1 MIEMFRRNLGVKVVS
16 FLFAILFWLFVLN
29 QGTSDKL
36 VREQTL
42 TIPLVASGLNPNMVV
57 MTQLPSVLVR
67 FQSIN
72 PSGNIKDIYAVVDLS
87 SGMPGENTY
96 SIKINTP
103 PGTNVLDRQPASIKL
118 TLDTVEE
125 KMVPVQAV
133 ISGSPANGYQVGSLI
148 IKPSAVNVRGPS
160 STLDDLDKV
169 IVEVSVTGANETIQV
184 SRPVSFRD
192 KEGKPIF
199 GPDPTLSILSAYPS
213 SVDAIAPVIAKDLAS
228 KMVPLRV
235 TSKGVPAPGMELRSL
250 VPSPASA
257 QVQGPLEAL
266 KGFDFVNLGPVDISN
281 LTENKTFQ
289 IPIEQVSL
297 PSGVSFLNG
306 TTLSVIAQIGPGP
319 IQKNLSKV
327 PIQIRNIGKDLE
339 IDQPIP
345 PVDIVLEGLSDV
357 MKNVIAEQIQ
367 LWVDATGQEAGN
379 YTNVKVYWQL
389 PPGVTMITTPQVNYS
404 LKAQVDKGAE

>member
-16 FLFAILFWLFVLN
+16 FLFAVLFWLFVLN
-29 QGTSDKL
+29 QGTPDKL
-36 VREQTL
+36 VPEQTL
-42 TIPLVASGLNPNMVV
+42 TIPLVASGLNQNMVV

-72 PSGNIKDIYAVVDLS
+72 PSGNIKDIYAKIDLS
-87 SGMPGENTY
+87 GGVPGESTY
-96 SIKINTP
+96 SIKVNTP
-103 PGTNVLDRQPASIKL
+103 PGTNVVDVRPSSIKL
-118 TLDTVEE
+118 TIDTVEE
-125 KMVPVQAV
+125 KTVPVQGV
-133 ISGSPANGYQVGSLI
+133 VSGSPANDYQVGSLI

-160 STLDDLDKV
+160 STLGTLDKV
-169 IVEVSVTGANETIQV
+169 IAEISVTGANETIQV

-199 GPDPTLSILSAYPS
+199 GPNPSLDILSAYPS
-213 SVDAIAPVIAKDLAS
+213 SVDVIAPVIAKDLSS

-235 TSKGVPAPGMELRSL
+235 TSKGVPATGMELRSL

-266 KGFDFVNLGPVDISN
+266 KGFDSVKLGPVDISN

-306 TTLSVIAQIGPGP
+306 TALSVIAQLGPGP

-339 IDQPIP
+339 IDLPIP

-357 MKNVIAEQIQ
+357 MKDVTAEQIQ

-389 PPGVTMITTPQVNYS
+389 PPGVTMITKPQVNYS